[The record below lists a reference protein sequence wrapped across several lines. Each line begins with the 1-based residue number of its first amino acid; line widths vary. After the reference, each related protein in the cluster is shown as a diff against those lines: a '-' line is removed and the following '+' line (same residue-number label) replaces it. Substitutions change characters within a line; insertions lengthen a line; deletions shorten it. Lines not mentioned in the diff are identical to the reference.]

1 MENVSFITT
10 EDGDD
15 LIVSFAVQ
23 EHDDFDVKSLTLIRT
38 PKYEFVLYDS
48 ERGVNVSYD
57 DFPEDENDLLEEI
70 EIASDLVNITTT
82 HRTYNVNIRL
92 VDDDEV
98 KECKKVLKKM
108 NFDNRF
114 KLKIV

>member
-1 MENVSFITT
+1 MGNVSLITT

-38 PKYEFVLYDS
+38 PQYEFALYDS

-57 DFPEDENDLLEEI
+57 DFPDTG
-70 EIASDLVNITTT
+70 TTT
-82 HRTYNVNIRL
+82 SLMPTTPCL
-92 VDDDEV
+92 VA
-98 KECKKVLKKM
+98 
-108 NFDNRF
+108 
-114 KLKIV
+114 